1 MKTKIYI
8 LSLLGGLLLTM
19 VACLNDGKDDYLDD
33 YESFLCILNSNEQ
46 DITFYNT
53 GESAAYNITID
64 KGGNDLNMLA
74 SATLKV
80 LNEFDIEYYNNENKT
95 NFKPLPADCYELPS
109 DMTVSFGEKELYK
122 IKTVTFHPEKIS
134 VLSTGNFTYVLML
147 ELTDGTSTINEKNKY
162 IIVKP
167 TVYQPAFSL
176 SESGFKLPFPIT
188 EGVTEY
194 IYELPVTLNTALT
207 EDITCDVTVKKE
219 LLDEYNATSP
229 IEYSLISDKG
239 NNYTIGKLTFSK
251 GNVTANLT
259 VKIDITNLEGNFALP
274 LEITSTKYAFSG
286 ENTVIIGLQNS
297 APKITLTPDMMTL
310 IGTNFA
316 DGNGFADWLDGKLA
330 TQAQVTYGGGAP
342 AFPHQVDI
350 HLNSAISKLRV
361 RYATRNTNQHPTKF
375 IIYASNDGAN
385 WKEIK
390 VFTAEADGLPVSAT
404 TYYDTCP
411 TMLLGDSYTY
421 VRFEVHSSTNPSK
434 FNTWALSEF
443 ELYGK

>member
-1 MKTKIYI
+1 M
-8 LSLLGGLLLTM
+8 
-19 VACLNDGKDDYLDD
+19 
-33 YESFLCILNSNEQ
+33 
-46 DITFYNT
+46 
-53 GESAAYNITID
+53 
-64 KGGNDLNMLA
+64 
-74 SATLKV
+74 
-80 LNEFDIEYYNNENKT
+80 
-95 NFKPLPADCYELPS
+95 
-109 DMTVSFGEKELYK
+109 
-122 IKTVTFHPEKIS
+122 
-134 VLSTGNFTYVLML
+134 
-147 ELTDGTSTINEKNKY
+147 
-162 IIVKP
+162 
-167 TVYQPAFSL
+167 
-176 SESGFKLPFPIT
+176 
-188 EGVTEY
+188 
-194 IYELPVTLNTALT
+194 
-207 EDITCDVTVKKE
+207 
-219 LLDEYNATSP
+219 
-229 IEYSLISDKG
+229 
-239 NNYTIGKLTFSK
+239 
-251 GNVTANLT
+251 T

>member
-134 VLSTGNFTYVLML
+134 VLSTGNFTY
-147 ELTDGTSTINEKNKY
+147 
-162 IIVKP
+162 
-167 TVYQPAFSL
+167 
-176 SESGFKLPFPIT
+176 
-188 EGVTEY
+188 
-194 IYELPVTLNTALT
+194 
-207 EDITCDVTVKKE
+207 
-219 LLDEYNATSP
+219 
-229 IEYSLISDKG
+229 
-239 NNYTIGKLTFSK
+239 
-251 GNVTANLT
+251 